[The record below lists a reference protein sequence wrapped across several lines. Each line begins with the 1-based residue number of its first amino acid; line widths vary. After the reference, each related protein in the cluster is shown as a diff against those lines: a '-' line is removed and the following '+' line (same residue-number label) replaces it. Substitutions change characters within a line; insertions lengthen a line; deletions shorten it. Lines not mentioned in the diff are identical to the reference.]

1 MATAAEVKAFQ
12 KKVADDEAKHLI
24 TIGTFNIS
32 QYVNQKKAPIQEA
45 MHIAMR
51 EGISVLG
58 VQEYCEFWD
67 LDRNT
72 SKIPGV
78 YDYVAPGKVKDLSW
92 GSGWAGNAIVS
103 KHSLSVNDFGVFKTE
118 LPQPADITLP
128 ENKNVCGY
136 VKSQFT
142 AYGKVS
148 IYNVH
153 FFTSWNV
160 SGEKDTKIVESQARE
175 LAEIIKKDGTY
186 SKVITGDFNITD
198 VNYLKPLTD
207 LGFRPAFPFGEG
219 QIDNILVL
227 GHMPVVSKKKV
238 PVSKDVSD
246 HALYYA
252 TFLFN

>member
-1 MATAAEVKAFQ
+1 MATEAEKKAFN
-12 KKVADDEAKHLI
+12 KKVAEDEANHLI
-24 TIGTFNIS
+24 TIGTFNVS
-32 QYVNQKKAPIQEA
+32 QYVNQKPAAVKEA

-67 LDRNT
+67 LPTST

-78 YDYVAPGKVKDLSW
+78 YDNVSTGLVDKLSW
-92 GSGWAGNAIVS
+92 GNGWTGNAIVS
-103 KHSLSVNDFGVFKTE
+103 KHSLSEHKNGVFSDI
-118 LPQPADITLP
+118 LPGN
-128 ENKNVCGY
+128 NKCGY

-153 FFTSWNV
+153 FYAYGPDYV
-160 SGEKDTKIVESQARE
+160 TKHAEE
-175 LAEIIKKDGTY
+175 LAEIIKKDPTY
-186 SKVITGDFNITD
+186 SKVITGDFNVD
-198 VNYLKPLTD
+198 NLKTIQPLID
-207 LGFRPAFPFGEG
+207 LGFRPAFPFGPD

-238 PVSKDVSD
+238 PVSPNVSD